1 MSALLSIHHLGK
13 AYKRYAHRRDRVL
26 EKLLPWGG
34 PRHEQVWVLREVDLD
49 VAAGECV
56 GIIGQN
62 GAGKSTLLKLVTG
75 TTKPTEGGVR
85 LSGRI
90 AAILELGMGFH
101 PEFTGRQNVLIAGQ
115 LLGLRTDEIAAAM
128 PDIEAFAEIGDYFD
142 QPTRVYSSGM
152 LVRLAFSIATAVRP
166 DVLIVD
172 EALSVGD
179 AYFQHKSFARIK
191 AFRDEGTTLLFVSH
205 DPGAVKTLCDRAVL
219 LDRGRVVRDGSPDQ
233 VLDYYNA
240 IIAKREVDY
249 QIREV
254 ERTSGRPRQMR
265 SGDHAATI
273 EDVELLD
280 AGGST
285 ARAVLSNAKVTLRVR
300 FIVHVSMKTL
310 TVGFLIRDR
319 LGNDVF
325 GTNTHYLET
334 PGPSFE
340 QGERYECRF
349 ELDRLALGA
358 GHYSVTV
365 ALHEGSSHLAGNHDW
380 WDQALVFQVL
390 SANEPLR
397 IGVCNLP
404 IAGSTFARDRR
415 SFAR

>member
-1 MSALLSIHHLGK
+1 VNAVLSIRRLGK
-13 AYKRYAHRRDRVL
+13 AYRRYPHRRDRVL
-26 EKLLPWGG
+26 EKLLPWSGL
-34 PRHEQVWVLREVDLD
+34 RHEQIWVLRDVDLEI
-49 VAAGECV
+49 AAGECV

-75 TTKPTEGGVR
+75 TTKPTEGGVA
-85 LSGRI
+85 LGGRV

-101 PEFTGRQNVLIAGQ
+101 AEFTGRQNVLIAGQ
-115 LLGLRTDEIAAAM
+115 LLGLQTHEVASAMAEI
-128 PDIEAFAEIGDYFD
+128 ERFAEIGDYFD
-142 QPTRVYSSGM
+142 QPVRVYSTGM

-179 AYFQHKSFARIK
+179 AYFQHRSFSRIK

-205 DPGAVKTLCDRAVL
+205 DPGAVKTLCDRAIL
-219 LDRGRVVRDGSPDQ
+219 LDRGRVARDGSPDQ

-254 ERTSGRPRQMR
+254 ERTSGRMRETR
-265 SGDHAATI
+265 SGDRTATI
-273 EDVELLD
+273 EGVDLLD
-280 AGGST
+280 AGGKSV
-285 ARAVLSNAKVTLRVR
+285 RAVLSNSMVVLRVR
-300 FIVHVSMKTL
+300 FAVRMPLRGV

-334 PGPSFE
+334 LLPPLAV
-340 QGERYECRF
+340 GEHFECRF
-349 ELDRLALGA
+349 EVERLALGS
-358 GHYSVTV
+358 GHYSVTI
-365 ALHEGSSHLAGNHDW
+365 ALHEGSSHLAGNYDW

-390 SANEPLR
+390 PANEPLR
-397 IGVCNLP
+397 IGICNLP
-404 IAGSTFARDRR
+404 IAGSSVQRVEA
-415 SFAR
+415 